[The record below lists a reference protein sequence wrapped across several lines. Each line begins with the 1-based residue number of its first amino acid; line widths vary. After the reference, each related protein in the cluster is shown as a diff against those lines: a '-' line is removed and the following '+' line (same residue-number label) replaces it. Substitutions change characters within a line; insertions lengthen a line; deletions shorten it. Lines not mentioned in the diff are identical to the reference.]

1 MAERPTVR
9 VPKQQIFQTV
19 VPGKDFGLAQDYL
32 QELKRQSRDLDQ
44 SLEADLGTEA
54 ERRYQNEMTK
64 AISRG
69 AYAASMPKGIGKD
82 FKGALEMSYKGG
94 FLEAARAKG
103 AVDAER
109 RGFGGGQRGGGR
121 RGGASQTPDGERRF
135 KNKLEERLGKG
146 VYRHLAKEGQ
156 QDPRDKGKYSAAEIK
171 AERRF
176 GQGDE
181 SKKAFTERYQGLADE
196 GAKFTGKARD
206 FLKNYGINFNKQGP
220 KADDTP
226 AGAGVTAKAPSGT
239 QPSGAFDRS
248 SDQGQGPLM
257 SEKNS
262 ASDVKP
268 LSESAARIEAKVK
281 RFEGVDE
288 RQNPV
293 IGRASML
300 VEKFKSVV
308 PRLEGKEFKDTRS
321 AARFIENFAN
331 RGAGTEQG
339 SRMEQAKEG
348 KQLAREEKRS
358 QARVDAKVKR
368 HQGTDVRK
376 DPVIG
381 QASALVERFKS
392 VDPKLEGKEFK
403 NTRQAARFVEKFKH
417 QGAGSAEGSR
427 MEQAKAAKQAKRQE
441 ARKVAQSQRNQSRG
455 GGGGRRGGQGG
466 RRRR

>member
-1 MAERPTVR
+1 MAERPIVR

-19 VPGKDFGLAQDYL
+19 VPGKDFALGQDYL
-32 QELKRQSRDLDQ
+32 QELKRQSRDLDR
-44 SLEADLGTEA
+44 SVDAVLGTEA
-54 ERRYQNEMTK
+54 ERRYEDEMTK

-69 AYAASMPKGIGKD
+69 AYAASMPKGISKD

-109 RGFGGGQRGGGR
+109 RGFGGGR
-121 RGGASQTPDGERRF
+121 RGGAGKTPDGERRF

-206 FLKNYGINFNKQGP
+206 FLKKYGIDFNKQGP

-226 AGAGVTAKAPSGT
+226 AGAGASAEAPSGA
-239 QPSGAFDRS
+239 QPTGAFDRS
-248 SDQGQGPLM
+248 SGQGQGPLM
-257 SEKNS
+257 SEKNA

-288 RQNPV
+288 SRNPV

-300 VEKFKSVV
+300 VDRFKSAV
-308 PRLEGKEFKDTRS
+308 PRLEGKEFKDTES
-321 AARFIENFAN
+321 AARFIENFAK

-339 SRMEQAKEG
+339 SRKDVAKAGLQAK
-348 KQLAREEKRS
+348 REEKRS

-381 QASALVERFKS
+381 QASTLVERFKS

-403 NTRQAARFVEKFKH
+403 STKQAARFIEKFKH

-427 MEQAKAAKQAKRQE
+427 MEQAKEAKQAKRQE
-441 ARKVAQSQRNQSRG
+441 AKKVAQTQRNQSRG
-455 GGGGRRGGQGG
+455 GGGGRRGARGG
-466 RRRR
+466 RKRR